1 MSLCWSV
8 PFLFLIRPISSTPP
22 SLSVSPSPKSFMS
35 LSTSSFLSSSPHFSL
50 YHCLSIFVSLH
61 LWCLSFSP
69 SLPARVGPG
78 GSGTAQPGRRCEQ
91 CGIQEAGRRHGNAP
105 APPSPRAG
113 RACQEGAMVT
123 SGACPPRAPP
133 RPRTLFQDWAR
144 RGRPVVASAWSQ
156 EGLPSSKSLDPQ
168 CPRLPTYKSSSSGWG
183 RGERSGRRKGSGGE
197 GGKKRGKDCRV
208 LGDSSIFVLL
218 YLMVGELCKFVPI
231 CANAWMVVCFTRS
244 CSRGHLVEGE
254 HISTSPLISTDL

>member
-1 MSLCWSV
+1 MIALYQRSHLLSSSSLLHHSLSAQDRVSPCTDVGLELLSLGYPCRIYTCVSLCWSV
-8 PFLFLIRPISSTPP
+8 PFLFLKRPASSTPP
-22 SLSVSPSPKSFMS
+22 SFSVSPSPKSFMT
-35 LSTSSFLSSSPHFSL
+35 LSTSSFLSLSPHFSF

-133 RPRTLFQDWAR
+133 RPRTLLQDWAR

-156 EGLPSSKSLDPQ
+156 EGLPSSKSFGPQ
-168 CPRLPTYKSSSSGWG
+168 CPRLSTYKVQVQSGG
-183 RGERSGRRKGSGGE
+183 GEREVGEGRR
-197 GGKKRGKDCRV
+197 
-208 LGDSSIFVLL
+208 
-218 YLMVGELCKFVPI
+218 VGE
-231 CANAWMVVCFTRS
+231 R
-244 CSRGHLVEGE
+244 EGRRE
-254 HISTSPLISTDL
+254 ERL